1 MNIRESKEEVG
12 LEGNNRL
19 PKSSGKFFPFFA
31 WQIIKTPKEH
41 R

>member
-1 MNIRESKEEVG
+1 MSIRENKEEVD

-31 WQIIKTPKEH
+31 